1 MSQARV
7 RPGFRWSNKPKRAFG
22 TKDST
27 PEPRCKPLY
36 ALDAGI
42 AEPPDPVDAEPPLE
56 TPGSLPEFGS
66 YCIRAQVDMYEGA
79 YEVAHAVGWSTS
91 PEIIQRTKDLC
102 EARKDKKRDQ
112 RCGDPSVTFTKFQ
125 EKCKNPTVE
134 FTRRPIPKKDV

>member
-1 MSQARV
+1 MSQARIF
-7 RPGFRWSNKPKRAFG
+7 PGFRWGNRSNQTPKSKYSM
-22 TKDST
+22 T
-27 PEPRCKPLY
+27 EPRCGPVY
-36 ALDAGI
+36 AIDSGV
-42 AEPPDPVDAEPPLE
+42 AEPPDPVDADPPLE

-91 PEIIQRTKDLC
+91 PDIIQRTKDLC

-125 EKCKNPTVE
+125 EKCKTPTVE
-134 FTRRPIPKKDV
+134 FTRRPVPTKDV